1 MIEYAEA
8 LKHGTLEFFS
18 EIIRGITKSC
28 NAYGALI
35 WHRRGETIKTGMPY
49 RGAGTVDDLERLL
62 RRMSETD
69 GLADEIVA
77 SYGDKESETVW
88 IFWVFEE
95 TIRAKKFKAS
105 KIVGRSLFVDQIE
118 DAETDHLEKF
128 KRFVKT

>member
-18 EIIRGITKSC
+18 EMIRGITKSC
-28 NAYGALI
+28 NAYGAII
-35 WHRRGETIKTGMPY
+35 WLRRGETVKTGMPY
-49 RGAGTVDDLERLL
+49 HGKGTADDVERLL
-62 RRMSETD
+62 RRVSETD

-88 IFWVFEE
+88 IFWIFGE

-105 KIVGRSLFVDQIE
+105 KIAGDNLFVDQIE
-118 DAETDHLEKF
+118 DAETGHLERF
-128 KRFVKT
+128 KRFIRT